1 MFETNYLVQ
10 NYIQKHT
17 ERYMQL
23 EPISELKEMSQY
35 YNTTN
40 QSQAEAA
47 VSASHYIVGS
57 IDVYGAFS
65 IASNPSIHKTS
76 QAANAEAKR
85 LAGNVPGKT
94 FVVMQLISGYRAG
107 GILEF

>member
-1 MFETNYLVQ
+1 
-10 NYIQKHT
+10 
-17 ERYMQL
+17 MQDI
-23 EPISELKEMSQY
+23 EYRSGIPEVSAVIEELKEMSQY

-47 VSASHYIVGS
+47 VSASHYIIGS

-65 IASNPSIHKTS
+65 ISNNPAIHKS
-76 QAANAEAKR
+76 QHTANAEAKR
-85 LAGNVPGKT
+85 LAGTTPGKT